1 MGQASRFEQTMSRYG
16 SRFDAIDVNNRSEEE
31 SNKVKKHIR
40 ELFPKIPEVDLQE
53 IYERA
58 WEQVSLFTP
67 FSTSL
72 YGRSS
77 SGNAITELFAEYSV
91 APHPELLR

>member
-67 FSTSL
+67 LSTSL

-77 SGNAITELFAEYSV
+77 PGTAITELFAEYSV